1 MSDINKM
8 FDEAINEVSLFRP
21 DSTKKSNDKW
31 IPFNKGDYYGHIV
44 NADSRIVDVQGQY
57 RARVY
62 NYAIKVADKNKHM
75 TYDWHDDKG
84 ERKEVSGSEY
94 VGRTIWAG
102 GVFRFLEPGDKDTF
116 ESNSEGNKSY
126 YYFCQA
132 IGLECKDI
140 TKEIDGEEVTFKELP
155 NLTTA
160 SMEGKPVCAVCD
172 YGKPYTN
179 KDGKEITP
187 FKVKFVKEWP
197 SGRTLSADESIPF

>member
-62 NYAIKVADKNKHM
+62 NYAIKVSDKNKHM

-102 GVFRFLEPGDKDTF
+102 GVFSFLEPG
-116 ESNSEGNKSY
+116 
-126 YYFCQA
+126 
-132 IGLECKDI
+132 
-140 TKEIDGEEVTFKELP
+140 
-155 NLTTA
+155 
-160 SMEGKPVCAVCD
+160 
-172 YGKPYTN
+172 
-179 KDGKEITP
+179 
-187 FKVKFVKEWP
+187 VKQLALNAKISP
-197 SGRTLSADESIPF
+197 KK